1 MTKTILTCVTVVLAV
16 LLTACSSS
24 ENNGPMSD
32 VDGTAVV
39 ASYEGHWLV
48 GTHNA
53 GDGDMTVY
61 VAVAAVAI
69 ILLAVLGFV
78 YMRRH

>member
-1 MTKTILTCVTVVLAV
+1 MTKTILTCLTVVLAV

-48 GTHNA
+48 GTTTLVTA
-53 GDGDMTVY
+53 T
-61 VAVAAVAI
+61 
-69 ILLAVLGFV
+69 
-78 YMRRH
+78 